1 MQTANQKLLHTE
13 LKTLLDTISI
23 SASDLGVL
31 KDASLNK
38 SQGLQAI
45 ETTLSQLYTAML
57 TIDPNLRQHG
67 VRTNASSQVN
77 VDRSSVTG
85 FGGSE
90 LSSMRA
96 VREKKD
102 GYRRVT
108 AEFIQRLRQYMS
120 VKFREAEAQTLDLV
134 EQRRNDIAASNFT
147 RLDYRLRDK
156 PRSGLW
162 VYSPLMLFTREMEP
176 SEWEH
181 FTRMYES
188 SCKKPYQD
196 EFKDNIFAWKCKSR
210 KPWGD
215 EDIIFTTHEKEV
227 DSLVGRKL
235 TVKRNKTVR
244 YDGSRTSTG
253 GKPNDGKVDA
263 YEAFDGTFREMA
275 RMIFVEQNSLVD
287 LFHIN
292 SLETSDFLDALTTP
306 PEQRRGGDPTERKIA
321 DPDRD
326 MAKKVLGIMEE
337 LYSSWPS
344 QLQSLVDWVVK
355 QDSL

>member
-38 SQGLQAI
+38 PQGLQAI

-67 VRTNASSQVN
+67 TRPTTSGPESI
-77 VDRSSVTG
+77 DRSSVAG

-102 GYRRVT
+102 GYRQVT

-120 VKFREAEAQTLDLV
+120 VKFREAEAQTLDLI
-134 EQRRNDIAASNFT
+134 EQRRNDNAANNLT
-147 RLDYRLRDK
+147 RLDYHLREK

-162 VYSPLMLFTREMEP
+162 VYSPLILFTREMEP

-188 SCKKPYQD
+188 SAKKPYQD
-196 EFKDNIFAWKCKSR
+196 EFKDNIFAWKCKTR
-210 KPWGD
+210 KPMGD
-215 EDIIFTTHEKEV
+215 EDILFTTHEKEV

-235 TVKRNKTVR
+235 TVKRNKTIR

-253 GKPNDGKVDA
+253 EKPKDGKVNA

-275 RMIFVEQNSLVD
+275 RLIFVEQNSLVD

-292 SLETSDFLDALTTP
+292 SLETSDFLDALTTA
-306 PEQRRGGDPTERKIA
+306 PEQRRGGDPMERKIA

-326 MAKKVLGIMEE
+326 MAKRVLGIMEE

-344 QLQSLVDWVVK
+344 ELQALVDWVVK
-355 QDSL
+355 QDAL

>member
-23 SASDLGVL
+23 STSDLGVL

-67 VRTNASSQVN
+67 VRTNTSGQGSI
-77 VDRSSVTG
+77 DRSSVTG

-134 EQRRNDIAASNFT
+134 EQRRNDNAASNLT
-147 RLDYRLRDK
+147 RLDYRLREK
-156 PRSGLW
+156 PRGGLW

-176 SEWEH
+176 SEWEQ
-181 FTRMYES
+181 FTRMYENS
-188 SCKKPYQD
+188 AKKPYQD
-196 EFKDNIFAWKCKSR
+196 EFKDNIFAWKCKTR

-215 EDIIFTTHEKEV
+215 EDILFTTHEKEV

-244 YDGSRTSTG
+244 YDGSRTSAG
-253 GKPNDGKVDA
+253 GKPKDGKVDA

-326 MAKKVLGIMEE
+326 MAKKVLSIMEE

-344 QLQSLVDWVVK
+344 ELQALVDWVVK